1 MRQLVKCLQ
10 ALSLIVLA
18 FAVLDAPGL
27 YAQVD
32 TGTITGTVTDPSG
45 AVVPGATVDLINQ
58 ETNFKLTATTDSS
71 GSYTF
76 TPIKIGT
83 YTVEASFRGFQQ
95 AVHKDVSVQVQANVN
110 VSFALQT
117 GSVTQTV
124 QVTAA
129 PPLLETASA
138 SVGQVV
144 GQRQVNNLPLNG
156 RNYTFLAQIS
166 AGVVSGGQEGRG
178 LDANGTFSAN
188 GVRPAQNNYLLD
200 GMDDNADLVDFL
212 NSTSYVV
219 LPPVDAIQEFKVQT
233 TDFSAQFGRAG
244 GAILNATSKSGAN
257 AYHGD
262 AWEFLRNSGLDA
274 RNFFETS
281 KGEYRQNQFGAT
293 FGGPLTIPHVYN
305 GKNKTWFFLDYEGTR
320 VRQAQP
326 YVSTVPTVEERSSG
340 FKDFS
345 ELIAG
350 QSGTQKD
357 ANGTLWP

>member
-1 MRQLVKCLQ
+1 MRQCVRFLQ
-10 ALSLIVLA
+10 ALSLVILVLA
-18 FAVLDAPGL
+18 VAGSSRLF
-27 YAQVD
+27 AQVD

-45 AVVPGATVDLINQ
+45 AVIPGATVDLINQ
-58 ETNFKLTATTDSS
+58 GTNFKLTATTDSS

-83 YTVEASFRGFQQ
+83 YTVEATFRGFQQ

-110 VSFALQT
+110 VSFVLQT

-144 GQRQVNNLPLNG
+144 GQRQVNDLPLNG

-178 LDANGTFSAN
+178 LDSTGTFSAN

-219 LPPVDAIQEFKVQT
+219 LPPVDAIQELKVQT

-244 GAILNATSKSGAN
+244 GAILNATSKSGSN
-257 AYHGD
+257 AVHGD

-293 FGGPLTIPHVYN
+293 LGGPVTIPHIYN
-305 GKNKTWFFLDYEGTR
+305 GKNKT
-320 VRQAQP
+320 
-326 YVSTVPTVEERSSG
+326 
-340 FKDFS
+340 
-345 ELIAG
+345 
-350 QSGTQKD
+350 
-357 ANGTLWP
+357 